1 MIARLMAIA
10 SLCCFF
16 ATGVFAA
23 EPTAPP
29 TERSLTAIRT
39 DVSDA
44 LRAEATTRKN
54 GDNTPQVMRL
64 VDLYLEMAAHP
75 RRDTSPLLADLGQQ
89 VRLRLQTVHE
99 RVEHR
104 ITEKNPGVKKNSKPA
119 SVAAMA
125 ENRVLAQQAPPAG
138 AGGQQQGVAAQGAAV
153 AVAPTVAARPTDFGP
168 ELAELI
174 EAVVS
179 PATWRINGGNGAIV
193 YYSPLHV
200 LVVSAPDDVHGQ
212 VAGALQQLHGAQRRQ
227 DGTQVVG
234 EVGAVAAGQAGQ

>member
-1 MIARLMAIA
+1 MFARLMAVA
-10 SLCCFF
+10 CLWSLF

-23 EPTAPP
+23 ETAAAPP
-29 TERSLTAIRT
+29 QRSLTAIRI

-54 GDNTPQVMRL
+54 GDNTPQIMRL

-75 RRDTSPLLADLGQQ
+75 RRDTSPLIADLGQQ
-89 VRLRLQTVHE
+89 VRLRLQTIRE
-99 RVEHR
+99 RVERR
-104 ITEKNPGVKKNSKPA
+104 IAEKNPGAKKNSKPA
-119 SVAAMA
+119 SVAAKA
-125 ENRVLAQQAPPAG
+125 ESRVLAQQAPPAG
-138 AGGQQQGVAAQGAAV
+138 AGGQQGVAAQGAAV
-153 AVAPTVAARPTDFGP
+153 ATTPTVAARPTDFGP
-168 ELAELI
+168 ELVELI

-179 PATWRINGGNGAIV
+179 PATWKINGGNGAIV

-212 VAGALQQLHGAQRRQ
+212 VAGALKQLHAAQRQR

-234 EVGAVAAGQAGQ
+234 EVGALAAGQTGQ